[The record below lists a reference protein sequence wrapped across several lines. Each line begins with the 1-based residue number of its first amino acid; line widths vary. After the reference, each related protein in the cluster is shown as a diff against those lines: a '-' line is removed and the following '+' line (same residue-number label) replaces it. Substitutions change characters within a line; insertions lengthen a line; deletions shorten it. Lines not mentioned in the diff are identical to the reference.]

1 MKPNQIPLSQQ
12 ELHDTFEYLNGELAW
27 KNKSSA
33 LNGRVA
39 GCIHKSGYRQI
50 KLKGKL
56 HQAHRLIWAYHYG
69 QLDSSFQLDH
79 INGVKNDNRI
89 ENLRPVTPQE
99 NCFHRSEK
107 NSKGYTWNCSSK
119 KWQAHITVAGK
130 NKYLGVYEDEA
141 DARNAYLSAVNKH
154 HHIEIRKSL

>member
-12 ELHDTFEYLNGELAW
+12 ELHTIFDYVEGDLVW

-50 KLKGKL
+50 KLQNKVYP
-56 HQAHRLIWAYHYG
+56 AHRIVWAYHYG
-69 QLDSSFQLDH
+69 NIDQTLQLDH
-79 INGVKNDNRI
+79 INGVKHDNRV
-89 ENLRPVTPQE
+89 ENLRLVTAQE

-107 NSKGYTWNCSSK
+107 TSKGYTWNRSSK
-119 KWQAHITVAGK
+119 KWQVYITASGK
-130 NKYLGVYEDEA
+130 SKYLGVYEDEA

-154 HHIEIRKSL
+154 HHIEIRNPL